1 VHTKRG
7 FVPGVERGCR
17 SSAKQSSHCSRMAAL
32 AAFGMKYPAELYSQ
46 VFAGQKVGIREV
58 SEKIWLVTFMH
69 YET

>member
-1 VHTKRG
+1 
-7 FVPGVERGCR
+7 
-17 SSAKQSSHCSRMAAL
+17 MAAL